1 MVLDSIPTETVH
13 HKVFRLATQV
23 SVTGFLESQGL
34 DAQGAEEV
42 RELLRSRGLE
52 EPPEALCDAV
62 FREKPRLRKLGR
74 RTRFSDGSFPV
85 FYSSLDCRT
94 VEAEVRHWIPTV
106 VAHPEQRR
114 TLYYSRFACDFS
126 GTAKDLRAKAR
137 EWPGLLYDDDY
148 GFCNELGEEA
158 VKLSLGGLLTPS
170 VRRHSGT
177 NLPVFKREAISNF
190 REVVPFAIT
199 YDPATEDVSLSPL
212 ESLA

>member
-1 MVLDSIPTETVH
+1 MLDSIPTETVH

-23 SVTGFLESQGL
+23 SVTEFLESQGL

-62 FREKPRLRKLGR
+62 FWEKPRLCKLGH

-94 VEAEVRHWIPTV
+94 VEAEVRHWIPRIV
-106 VAHPEQRR
+106 GDPEQQRR
-114 TLYYSRFACDFS
+114 LYYSRFACDFN
-126 GTAKDLRAKAR
+126 GTAKDLRTKAPY
-137 EWPGLLYDDDY
+137 WPGLLHVDDY
-148 GFCNELGEEA
+148 GFCNGLGEEA
-158 VKLSLGGLLTPS
+158 VKLSLGGFLTPS
-170 VRRHSGT
+170 VRRQSGT

-199 YDPATEDVSLSPL
+199 YNPATRDVSLSPL